1 MAEVFGE
8 FYVDTTTG
16 RQQVPQYDA
25 WFKWTKFGTNI
36 ASAVLA
42 VGTGLAQHRLVLL
55 HIRVPWREPL

>member
-36 ASAVLA
+36 ASAILA
-42 VGTGLAQHRLVLL
+42 VGGDLALNRLVLL
-55 HIRVPWREPL
+55 YIRIFWCAKL